1 MVASG
6 TGVRNKAKGNC
17 VENIESAK
25 YLFAACVNFDPANLA
40 NGPKTEVAE
49 FSMGSII
56 ERDAIELPI
65 LPNIYGYTAL
75 DYCVP
80 STSKANC
87 IVNC

>member
-1 MVASG
+1 M
-6 TGVRNKAKGNC
+6 
-17 VENIESAK
+17 ESASN
-25 YLFAACVNFDPANLA
+25 LFDACANFDPADLA
-40 NGPKTEVAE
+40 NGPKTEVVE

-75 DYCVP
+75 HYCVP
-80 STSKANC
+80 STSEANC